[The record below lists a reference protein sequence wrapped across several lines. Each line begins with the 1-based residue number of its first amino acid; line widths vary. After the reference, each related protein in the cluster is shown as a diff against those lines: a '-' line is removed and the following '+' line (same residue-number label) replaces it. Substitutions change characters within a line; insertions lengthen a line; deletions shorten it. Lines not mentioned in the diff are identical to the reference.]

1 MARTQRVEKLL
12 KEFMQYHNAG
22 YTVLEIAKIFEVDFS
37 TVYNYLQEIADAN
50 GVTRESLLERKSSQ
64 HGSIHSVFLKEK
76 IDAKNLLADFE
87 IVEKDLSQV
96 IAKIDKILSTN
107 Q

>member
-1 MARTQRVEKLL
+1 MARTQRVERLL

-22 YTVLEIAKIFEVDFS
+22 YTVLEIAKIFKVDFS

-64 HGSIHSVFLKEK
+64 HESLHSVFAKEK
-76 IDAKNLLADFE
+76 IDATNLIKDFE
-87 IVEKDLSQV
+87 MVEKDLGGV
-96 IAKIDKILSTN
+96 IAKIDQILN
-107 Q
+107 N